1 MKPTENYE
9 QLRER
14 FEKRK
19 EQLKQR
25 LRDNEEAHD
34 IYVRTVD
41 DLDRLEGSL
50 QVIDYLQHC
59 ILPNDGNH
67 DGMENHQPT

>member
-19 EQLKQR
+19 EQLVQR
-25 LRDNEEAHD
+25 LRENEEAHD
-34 IYVRTVD
+34 IYIRTVD

-50 QVIDYLQHC
+50 QVIDYLQHG

>member
-19 EQLKQR
+19 EQLRQR

-50 QVIDYLQHC
+50 QVIDYLQYG

>member
-19 EQLKQR
+19 EQLRQR

-34 IYVRTVD
+34 IYIRTVD

-50 QVIDYLQHC
+50 QVIDYLQYG

-67 DGMENHQPT
+67 DGMDNHQPT

>member
-19 EQLKQR
+19 EQLIER
-25 LRDNEEAHD
+25 LNANEDAHN
-34 IYVRTVD
+34 IYVQSLD
-41 DLDRLEGSL
+41 DLERLEGSL
-50 QVIDYLQHC
+50 QVIEYLQYG

-67 DGMENHQPT
+67 DGMANHQPT

>member
-19 EQLKQR
+19 DQLVQR
-25 LRDNEEAHD
+25 LHDNEEAHN
-34 IYVRTVD
+34 IYMNSLD
-41 DLDRLEGSL
+41 DLERLEGSL
-50 QVIDYLQHC
+50 QVIEYLQYGT
-59 ILPNDGNH
+59 LPSDGNH
-67 DGMENHQPT
+67 DGMANHQPT

>member
-19 EQLKQR
+19 EQLRQR
-25 LRDNEEAHD
+25 LLENEEAHD
-34 IYVRTVD
+34 IYIRTVD

-50 QVIDYLQHC
+50 QVIDYLQHG

>member
-19 EQLKQR
+19 EQLRQR

-34 IYVRTVD
+34 IYIRTVD

-50 QVIDYLQHC
+50 QVIDYLQYG